1 MADVKITQPI
11 ATKESGIL
19 AGLWRNILRDNN
31 YIPALDYL
39 VTKYVAKTDKMNG
52 RVQNIKRKTKSSIIK
67 NITDSEMSIKTFID
81 LLFNFLNVKKIDIS
95 IKLTFPNGN
104 ETIHS
109 IAVDNSIGDSNTSEI
124 ENTITGNTNIL

>member
-11 ATKESGIL
+11 ATKESGVL

-52 RVQNIKRKTKSSIIK
+52 RVQNVKRKTKSSIIK